1 MLLEAVTFA
10 LETNSDK
17 KTELLE
23 EMGVGDALAMLDREV
38 FDKLP
43 KKTRD
48 GNITFDVAMVEAV
61 REPMLVADQDTL
73 TLGEGEEVAK

>member
-1 MLLEAVTFA
+1 MA
-10 LETNSDK
+10 LNTNKDK
-17 KTELLE
+17 ESELLE

-48 GNITFDVAMVEAV
+48 GNITFEVAMVEAI
-61 REPMLVADQDTL
+61 REPMLVADQDAP
-73 TLGEGEEVAK
+73 TLGEGEDAAK

>member
-1 MLLEAVTFA
+1 MA
-10 LETNSDK
+10 LNSNKDK
-17 KTELLE
+17 ESELLE

-38 FDKLP
+38 FEKLP

-48 GNITFDVAMVEAV
+48 GNITFEVAVVEAV

-73 TLGEGEEVAK
+73 ILGEGEEVAK